1 MDGTENPW
9 IDIVPG
15 IKRQTITTGTTM
27 YQMRARLEAGRTLP
41 QHQHAQEQ
49 ITHVI
54 SGRVRM
60 IVAGEPHELGPGESL
75 YLASNV
81 PHGAETLEDTLVID
95 TFSPP
100 RDDYL
105 AIDAAARG
113 AAAAKSPE

>member
-1 MDGTENPW
+1 MESTDQPW

-15 IKRQTITTGTTM
+15 IRRQTITTGTTM
-27 YQMRARLEAGRTLP
+27 YQMRARLDAGSRLP
-41 QHQHAQEQ
+41 EHQHAQEQ

-60 IVAGEPHELGPGESL
+60 IVAGTPHELGPGESL
-75 YLASNV
+75 YLPSNV

-100 RDDYL
+100 REDYL
-105 AIDAAARG
+105 AIDAAARKP
-113 AAAAKSPE
+113 AQ